1 MSYFTS
7 SFTSKCFTS
16 GFMILPMTQRSFSTS
31 RHNPQLN
38 LSLMGTVQS
47 RGIAPTCCAV
57 SEALTGMSGGPGQ
70 SYLPAGVI
78 AVLAE
83 KELASLLVMA
93 TQGNLCWLLHW
104 DVGLRLRWGR
114 VAWEQPR

>member
-7 SFTSKCFTS
+7 SFASKCFTS
-16 GFMILPMTQRSFSTS
+16 GLMILPVTQGSFSTPQQ
-31 RHNPQLN
+31 NPQLN
-38 LSLMGTVQS
+38 LSMMGTVQS
-47 RGIAPTCCAV
+47 RSIARTRCVV
-57 SEALTGMSGGPGQ
+57 SKALTGMSGGPGQ

-93 TQGNLCWLLHW
+93 MQGNLCWLLCW
-104 DVGLRLRWGR
+104 DVGLGLGG
-114 VAWEQPR
+114 A